1 MVGFFVHG
9 TPRKMN
15 GWKLQNNTQ
24 LRSGKSSEPN
34 LHDFANQLRLVV
46 YPIIYRVSY
55 IPGGA
60 RFLPSTVPRLGS
72 KQLIPQGVLP
82 HIELSN
88 KYVLFVAG
96 LQAWNIGTKSSRKK
110 NGRTHPSPLKS
121 NMEPEDSAPGVQDI
135 PNLETITCRFHI
147 KLCGCIP

>member
-1 MVGFFVHG
+1 
-9 TPRKMN
+9 MN

-110 NGRTHPSPLKS
+110 NGRTHPLGQCPIHWVNASAASACLRGLQRVPTPEVFNTRS
-121 NMEPEDSAPGVQDI
+121 NMEPEVQHG
-135 PNLETITCRFHI
+135 T
-147 KLCGCIP
+147 